1 MLSKLKEKVKI
12 YESDI
17 ITALVIVLVALI
29 AFGLGRLSVLLEK
42 KEPIRVETAP
52 AAAVFTEVGLPTG
65 SPTSSAAAEKLYVAS
80 KQGTKYH
87 FPWCPGAQSI
97 KEENKIWFFSK
108 EEAEKAGYNPA
119 ANCKGL

>member
-1 MLSKLKEKVKI
+1 MLSKLKEKVKT
-12 YESDI
+12 YQNDI
-17 ITALVIVLVALI
+17 ITAAVIILIALI

-42 KEPIRVETAP
+42 KTPIVIEEMP
-52 AAAVFTEVGLPTG
+52 AAAGKIEVEHPAAIRG
-65 SPTSSAAAEKLYVAS
+65 STSNLFVAS

-97 KEENKIWFFSK
+97 KEENKIWFSSK
-108 EEAEKAGYNPA
+108 EEAEKSGYKPA